1 MFDELVKEVTKD
13 LEAKENRGRARGGD
27 VKARFEYAVSFIL
40 GELWRNSLSHPPSES
55 SINLRSGYYSEL
67 PRYRDTELAYR
78 QVKAAFDGMIECRLI
93 EVTTKGYYLREAGR
107 GGLTKFVPTGR
118 LLERFEGMEG
128 HPAFLLT
135 RNLDQETIIL
145 RNNSGADQVD
155 VDYVDTP
162 KTYDFRSNLRLINDC
177 FTKHWADL
185 RIKDVEIVKL
195 SKRLEL
201 DSDKYPIDL
210 SKRTLTRIFANGS
223 FKEGGRF
230 YRGWWQ
236 NVPSEFRKFIT
247 INEGVTTEYDFSQLS
262 PHMLYFAYNHKMG
275 NEDAYSRVLD
285 GEHRDVVKKAFNAM
299 VQSSSQLTTK
309 PFSLNMD
316 GMDMSWADLR
326 QRILDA
332 HKPIKDLFFCGTGN
346 KLQFVDSCIAESVM
360 LHFAKQNLVAL
371 PIHDSFIMREQY
383 AGELEEAMR
392 RGFYNEFQ
400 ADIPLKRE
408 VIIERVAQFDEQ
420 GDPRTDAVT
429 RDDKEHSKW
438 YDRNTGWLKHRADHQ
453 L

>member
-55 SINLRSGYYSEL
+55 LINLRAGYYSEL
-67 PRYRDTELAYR
+67 QRYRDAKLTYR

-107 GGLTKFVPTGR
+107 GGLTKFVPTDK
-118 LLERFEGMEG
+118 LLEKFEGIEG

-155 VDYVDTP
+155 VDYPDTP
-162 KTYDFRSNLRLINDC
+162 KTEEFRSNLRLINDC
-177 FTKHWADL
+177 FTEHWADL
-185 RIKDVEIVKL
+185 RIKDAEIEQL

-201 DSDKYPIDL
+201 NSDKYPIDL

-230 YRGWWQ
+230 YRGWWH
-236 NVPSEFRKFIT
+236 NVPSEYRKFIT
-247 INEGVTTEYDFSQLS
+247 IDEGVTTEYDFSQLS
-262 PHMLYFAYNHKMG
+262 PHMLYFAYNHKLG
-275 NEDAYSRVLD
+275 EEDAYGRVLD
-285 GEHRDVVKKAFNAM
+285 GEHRRVVKKAFNAM
-299 VQSSSQLTTK
+299 VQSSSQLNKK
-309 PFSLNMD
+309 PTSLNMD
-316 GMDMSWADLR
+316 DLDMSWGELR

-371 PIHDSFIMREQY
+371 PVHDSFIMREQY

-420 GDPRTDAVT
+420 GTPLTGAVT
-429 RDDKEHSKW
+429 RDDREHSQW
-438 YDRNTGWLKHRADHQ
+438 FDRNTQWLKYRGDH
-453 L
+453 

>member
-1 MFDELVKEVTKD
+1 MFAELVKEVTKD
-13 LEAKENRGRARGGD
+13 LEVKENRGRSRGGD

-67 PRYRDTELAYR
+67 PRYRDEKLTYR
-78 QVKAAFDGMIECRLI
+78 QVKAAFDGMIDCRLI
-93 EVTTKGYYLREAGR
+93 EVTTNGYYMRDAGR
-107 GGLTKFVPTGR
+107 GGLTKFVPTDR
-118 LLERFEGMEG
+118 LLERFNGMEG
-128 HPAFLLT
+128 HPAFVLT
-135 RNLDQETIIL
+135 PDLDQETIIL
-145 RNNSGADQVD
+145 RNNLGADKVD
-155 VDYVDTP
+155 VDYEDTP
-162 KTYDFRSNLRLINDC
+162 KTEGFRSNLRLINDC

-185 RIKDVEIVKL
+185 RIKDKEIEKL
-195 SKRLEL
+195 SRRLEL
-201 DSDKYPIDL
+201 NSDKYPIDL

-236 NVPSEFRKFIT
+236 NVPSEYRKFIT
-247 INEGVTTEYDFSQLS
+247 IDEDVTTEYDFSQLS
-262 PHMLYFAYNHKMG
+262 PHMLYFAYNHKLG
-275 NEDAYSRVLD
+275 EEDAYGRVLD

-299 VQSSSQLTTK
+299 VQSSSQLNKK
-309 PFSLNMD
+309 PTSLNMD
-316 GMDMSWADLR
+316 GLDMSWGDLR
-326 QRILDA
+326 QRILEA
-332 HKPIKDLFFCGTGN
+332 HKPIKDQFFCGIGN
-346 KLQFVDSCIAESVM
+346 KLQFVDSGIAESVM
-360 LHFAKQNLVAL
+360 LHFAKQHLVAL

-420 GDPRTDAVT
+420 GSPRISAVT
-429 RDDKEHSKW
+429 RDDREHSQW
-438 YDRNTGWLKHRADHQ
+438 FDRNTQWLKYRGDH
-453 L
+453 